1 MISFAKLPLSSAI
14 LCCLALAGC
23 SSDSSDIN
31 TDSGTIIDTNTTEGY
46 FDSAMFGD
54 ALKSVT
60 QVDCTLEN
68 GISTTCH
75 QITFLAN
82 GAGDTEGTGTVG
94 PFCPESIFTPRSEA
108 GVGIYDG
115 PTTPGFQSLVDA
127 AVAMDA
133 DGYDIVDE
141 QGNINF
147 SDLTTMGDPSL
158 SYCLSALF
166 DTSLEITYLVPVVP
180 QLRSEAHTLGTI
192 ESVGFGL
199 NGVPIKGNPPSVTV
213 VEEGV
218 GGTGSG
224 NIPSLD
230 LCGGH
235 PDPAGYYHWHNIPQA
250 MNVLLSSENYNYTEL
265 YGMECSNS
273 NVAFDEPAIF
283 SGLAKD
289 GYPIYGAYDRIDS
302 ANVSPDEV
310 ATVDECNGHSHT
322 TDEFPDGAYHYHAR
336 EGSAPNIPP
345 CLTGS
350 YVERDMSFNG
360 DQPLPPQ

>member
-1 MISFAKLPLSSAI
+1 MNPFEKRPLASAI
-14 LCCLALAGC
+14 LCCLMLAGC
-23 SSDSSDIN
+23 SSDSSESTEPSDS
-31 TDSGTIIDTNTTEGY
+31 TDAGDTDTSAGY
-46 FDSAMFGD
+46 FDSTLYGS

-68 GISTTCH
+68 GSSTTCH

-94 PFCPESIFTPRSEA
+94 PFCPESINTPRSEA

-127 AVAMDA
+127 AIAMDA
-133 DGYDIVDE
+133 DGYDIVDDA
-141 QGNINF
+141 GNINF
-147 SDLTTMGDPSL
+147 SDLTTQGDPSL
-158 SYCLSALF
+158 SYCLSAQF
-166 DTSLEITYLVPVVP
+166 DTSLELTYLVPVVP
-180 QLRSEAHTLGTI
+180 QLRAESHVLGTI
-192 ESVGFGL
+192 ESIGFGL

-213 VEEGV
+213 VEAGV

-250 MNVLLSSENYNYTEL
+250 MNILLASEGYNYTEL

-273 NVAFDEPAIF
+273 HVAFDQPAIF

-289 GYPIYGAYDRIDS
+289 GFPIYGAYDLVDS
-302 ANVSPDEV
+302 ANVLPGEV
-310 ATVDECNGHSHT
+310 ATVDECNGHTHAT
-322 TDEFPDGAYHYHAR
+322 AEFPDGVYHYHAK
-336 EGSAPNIPP
+336 EDSAPNVPS
-345 CLTGS
+345 CLQGS
-350 YVERDMSFNG
+350 FVNRDMTIN
-360 DQPLPPQ
+360 

>member
-1 MISFAKLPLSSAI
+1 MNPFEKRPLTSAI
-14 LCCLALAGC
+14 LCCLILAGC
-23 SSDSSDIN
+23 SSDSSESSEPSDS
-31 TDSGTIIDTNTTEGY
+31 TDAGDTDATAGY
-46 FDSAMFGD
+46 FDSTMYGS

-68 GISTTCH
+68 GSSTICH

-94 PFCPESIFTPRSEA
+94 PFCPESINTPRSEA

-127 AVAMDA
+127 AIAMDA
-133 DGYDIVDE
+133 DGYDIVDDA
-141 QGNINF
+141 GNINF

-158 SYCLSALF
+158 SYCLSAQF
-166 DTSLEITYLVPVVP
+166 DTSLELTYLVPVVP
-180 QLRSEAHTLGTI
+180 ELRAESHVLGTI
-192 ESVGFGL
+192 ESIGFGL

-213 VEEGV
+213 VEAGV

-250 MNVLLSSENYNYTEL
+250 MNILLSSEGYNYTEL

-273 NVAFDEPAIF
+273 NVAFDQPAIF

-289 GYPIYGAYDRIDS
+289 GFPIYGAYDSVDS
-302 ANVSPDEV
+302 ANVLPGEV
-310 ATVDECNGHSHT
+310 ATVDECNGHTHAT
-322 TDEFPDGAYHYHAR
+322 AEFPDGAYHYHAK
-336 EGSAPNIPP
+336 EDSAPNVPS
-345 CLTGS
+345 CLQGS
-350 YVERDMSFNG
+350 FVNRDMTIN
-360 DQPLPPQ
+360 